1 MNLPEDVRKDI
12 ECPVCLQIPRE
23 TPIFQCDNGH
33 IICKDC
39 KPRLEL
45 CPQCRTFIGN
55 SRNLIA
61 ERIVSK
67 IKHNCKFAEDGCD
80 KEVLFEGLQDHEKRC
95 IFHPL
100 KCVKSDCEELIKRSQ
115 YLSHIRTHHSTLWS
129 NNYVFESM
137 RGQFELAKHVGVIKA
152 HNRFFL
158 AVTEIQSGF
167 LVKYIFVM
175 GSQEDRGKYAYFV
188 NIGTLASSNQCN
200 RTIIQQCT
208 GYINLVGEPVRIPCF
223 TMHPAQL
230 QQYNDDIENKYYL
243 SIAIGVVPGIPTF

>member
-45 CPQCRTFIGN
+45 CPQCRTFVGN

-67 IKHNCKFAEDGCD
+67 IKHKCKFAEDGCD

-95 IFHPL
+95 NFHPL
-100 KCVKSDCEELIKRSQ
+100 QCVKSDCEKLINRSQ
-115 YLSHIRTHHSTLWS
+115 YLSHMRTDHRATFWS
-129 NNYVFESM
+129 INYLLESI
-137 RGQFELAKHVGVIKA
+137 RGQLEKHVGVLEA
-152 HNRFFL
+152 NSQFFL
-158 AVTEIQSGF
+158 VVTEVQSGF
-167 LVKYIFVM
+167 LVKYIFIL
-175 GSQEDRGKYAYFV
+175 GSQEDRVKYTCSV
-188 NIGTLASSNQCN
+188 NIGTLASSNQYN

-208 GYINLVGEPVRIPCF
+208 GYINVVGEPVRIPCF

-230 QQYNDDIENKYYL
+230 KQYNDDTENTYYL
-243 SIAIGVVPGIPTF
+243 SIVIDVVPGIPTF